1 MQLFDFSRIALAAG
15 ACAFVAACGGGNG
28 GVAPVLPVLPAS
40 PPPAAPAPAPAP
52 APVEAAPPLVIGHR
66 GASALRPEHTLASYQ
81 QAIEDGADFIEPDLV
96 ATKDGELVARHE
108 NAIAIVKDGNLVEAT
123 TNVADVPKFASRMTT
138 KVIDGTSITGWFT
151 EDFTLA
157 ELKELKA
164 RERIPK
170 LRPANVSYNDQF
182 QVPTLDEVIQL
193 AKSQSVAKGR
203 VIGIYPETKHP
214 TYFRSIGLPLEK
226 KLLDTLQKHDLN
238 KAEAPVFV
246 QSFETGNLKDI
257 RLKSTVKIVQLIDG
271 QGAPYDLV
279 ALGDKRT
286 YSDLVKPEGL
296 AEIATYAQGIGVA
309 KARVIPVAD
318 GKLGAPTTLVKD
330 AHDRKLLVHI
340 WTIRPENNFLPDS
353 LKKEPKTDPIAL
365 GDTAGEIKA
374 FLDAGIDGLF
384 ADSPATAV
392 PAVKAYRA
400 ARPR

>member
-1 MQLFDFSRIALAAG
+1 MQLFTFSRTVLATC
-15 ACAFVAACGGGNG
+15 ACAFMAACGGGNN
-28 GVAPVLPVLPAS
+28 GVAPMLPVLPAS
-40 PPPAAPAPAPAP
+40 PPPAPAPAPAP

-81 QAIEDGADFIEPDLV
+81 QAIDDGADFIEPDLV
-96 ATKDGELVARHE
+96 PTKDGELVARHE

-226 KLLDTLQKHDLN
+226 KLIDTLQKHDLN
-238 KAEAPVFV
+238 KADAPVFV

-257 RLKSTVKIVQLIDG
+257 RLKSPVKIVQLIDG
-271 QGAPYDLV
+271 QGAPYDLA
-279 ALGDKRT
+279 ALSDKRT
-286 YSDLVKPEGL
+286 YADLVKPEGL

-318 GKLGAPTTLVKD
+318 GKLGTPTSLVKD
-330 AHDRKLLVHI
+330 AHDRKLLVHV

-353 LKKEPKTDPIAL
+353 LKKEPKTDPTAY

-400 ARPR
+400 ARRN